1 MTIPRLVSMFTNA
14 LRTHSRLRVLTSTR
28 IALPA
33 TRGITSLVAFRTA
46 VSKNVS
52 LSVSRSFTTTQVAR
66 EESQLTPKE
75 LEGSQLATEE
85 FKDSQGAANELEDS
99 QITTEGL
106 EGSQVAANESEDSQV
121 ATEGLEDSQVAAN
134 EFEDSQVA
142 TEGLEDSQV
151 AANEL
156 EDSQV
161 TTEGLED
168 SQLAPKEL
176 EDSPVATEELEGSRV
191 APKVLEDSQV
201 APKDLED
208 SAPRAPLE
216 PLSNTIF
223 VANMDWKTTEDDIR
237 QAFSQFGEITGLR
250 HRVYFFPWPFSLNL
264 VFLKNRSSRLLF

>member
-1 MTIPRLVSMFTNA
+1 MFTNA

-134 EFEDSQVA
+134 E
-142 TEGLEDSQV
+142 
-151 AANEL
+151 L

-176 EDSPVATEELEGSRV
+176 EDSPVVTEELEGSRV